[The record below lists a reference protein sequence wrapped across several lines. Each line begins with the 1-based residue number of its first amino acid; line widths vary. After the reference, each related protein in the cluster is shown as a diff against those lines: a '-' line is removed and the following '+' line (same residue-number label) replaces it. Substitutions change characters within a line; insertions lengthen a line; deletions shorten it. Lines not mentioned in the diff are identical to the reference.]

1 MRTILPCPRC
11 RTELR
16 IPLDLGKLTVRCPRC
31 YESFLFDPEIA
42 RLQNLEEDS
51 KEDNPYLKS
60 SIHLFLEN
68 LKRTLLNFKSRF
80 KNPHLLYQTPGKK
93 LARNFLLLLL
103 AIGIV
108 RTCFFL
114 RLRICKI
121 QIRSQIPRKLN
132 LKKFNRKNN
141 LFPSLKFNTTYF

>member
-1 MRTILPCPRC
+1 M
-11 RTELR
+11 
-16 IPLDLGKLTVRCPRC
+16 GKLTVRCPRC

-68 LKRTLLNFKSRF
+68 LKRTLLNLKSRF

-108 RTCFFL
+108 RTCFFSPFEDL
-114 RLRICKI
+114 QNSNPFPDPPETQPQEI
-121 QIRSQIPRKLN
+121 QPEEQPIP
-132 LKKFNRKNN
+132 KFEI
-141 LFPSLKFNTTYF
+141 

>member
-1 MRTILPCPRC
+1 MPDGTQNPTRF
-11 RTELR
+11 
-16 IPLDLGKLTVRCPRC
+16 GKTDRSVSAVLWI
-31 YESFLFDPEIA
+31 FLFDPEIA

-121 QIRSQIPRKLN
+121 QIRFQIPGNSTSRN
-132 LKKFNRKNN
+132 STGR
-141 LFPSLKFNTTYF
+141 TTYSQVWNLIRLTFESTHL